1 MSIATHL
8 VFAIVLVGFGVTIA
22 KFLVD
27 LDSEYLPVES
37 RQSLPPYPAAAEE
50 NIFWFVQV
58 SDIHV
63 SRYYDPNR
71 TRDLETFCGAHLPF
85 ISPALVLI
93 TGDLTDAKSA
103 DFHSSQQFRDEW
115 QRYQAAVHASG
126 AQAHYPFLDLR
137 GNHDGFDTPMKSG
150 YDSLYRSF
158 SIRNAR
164 KTSGHEAL
172 YVHSTPFGNYS
183 FVAVDAVPRP
193 GPKRPFNFFG
203 IIDEERLV
211 SLQHARAMASK
222 SNHTIFYGHYPSSFI
237 HQPYFGALR
246 SVLAGGTAYL
256 SGHLHDLGGLAD
268 HLYAQQTSG
277 QLELELADWRVNRRF
292 RILAFDHD
300 LLSFGDY
307 EFNEFPT
314 VLITNPKSAEFHVRN
329 REPLGRMRHSS
340 HIRVLVFS
348 PRIITSVKVF
358 IDGRALGNAVPT
370 STGSH
375 LYVIRWSP
383 SDYSEGFHTVTVE
396 ASDTKFKAKMG
407 HVFSLDNSRV
417 KLRWFPTAIFRVDLA
432 FMFKL
437 AFVGAWLAVIA
448 VLYIARWHPRL
459 VLPSP
464 SSHAWNWFPSTRRG
478 LCCFAKD
485 LPLLTCFCTAH
496 VYVGLGE

>member
-1 MSIATHL
+1 MRRGWSVFNMQEQWHRRATTL
-8 VFAIVLVGFGVTIA
+8 YFTDTIRHR
-22 KFLVD
+22 
-27 LDSEYLPVES
+27 SS
-37 RQSLPPYPAAAEE
+37 T
-50 NIFWFVQV
+50 
-58 SDIHV
+58 
-63 SRYYDPNR
+63 NR
-71 TRDLETFCGAHLPF
+71 TLAPF
-85 ISPALVLI
+85 ALSSP
-93 TGDLTDAKSA
+93 
-103 DFHSSQQFRDEW
+103 
-115 QRYQAAVHASG
+115 
-126 AQAHYPFLDLR
+126 
-137 GNHDGFDTPMKSG
+137 
-150 YDSLYRSF
+150 
-158 SIRNAR
+158 
-164 KTSGHEAL
+164 
-172 YVHSTPFGNYS
+172 
-183 FVAVDAVPRP
+183 
-193 GPKRPFNFFG
+193 
-203 IIDEERLV
+203 
-211 SLQHARAMASK
+211 
-222 SNHTIFYGHYPSSFI
+222 
-237 HQPYFGALR
+237 
-246 SVLAGGTAYL
+246 YL

-432 FMFKL
+432 FM
-437 AFVGAWLAVIA
+437 VG
-448 VLYIARWHPRL
+448 P
-459 VLPSP
+459 
-464 SSHAWNWFPSTRRG
+464 
-478 LCCFAKD
+478 K
-485 LPLLTCFCTAH
+485 
-496 VYVGLGE
+496 